1 MSKQRLLPPL
11 AALLVLAAGGPVLA
25 QNGAKGPELPVTR
38 VVLFSSGVGYVQR
51 DGQLNG
57 KAAVPLHFSADQIND
72 LLKTLIV
79 QDGTGTVSVV
89 QYDNR
94 NPIDRTLKSYALDLT
109 GDPTLANLLTQARGE
124 RVHVTVPQ
132 ENGGNPIEGV
142 IVGVEKQKQLVGK
155 DQLIEV
161 EQLNLLTDKGLISR
175 PLARVERI
183 EFVKAALK
191 EEFRKALET
200 LAAGRDRQKKTVTL
214 QFAGAGKRTVSVGYL
229 VESPV
234 WKTTYRLAMNQGKL
248 ALQGWAVVEN
258 TTDEDWTNVRV
269 GLVEGRPISFR
280 MDLYEPLF
288 APRPLVTL
296 ERFAGLVP
304 QTYSGEFV
312 DPSNISTK
320 PRSDNARVE
329 ETPPFKD
336 YKKEPDRDMGKRTF
350 SSVSGTIAGTSG
362 GPPTPPTIDLTKL
375 GGEAAATAELGDFF
389 QYEIKEPVSLAR
401 QKSAL
406 LPIFNQAVEG
416 KRVSIYNEHVQAKY
430 PMLGLL
436 LKNNSKLHL
445 MQGPVTVY
453 EDNSYAGDA
462 LLPDLRPGEER
473 LLSFAVDLGVE
484 VVPGTDPKK
493 PATENL
499 VSIKVA
505 QGILHATYK
514 QRQTRTYK
522 VVNRTDQARDVIVEH
537 PKQAGWALV
546 VDKKKAPKETRDAYR
561 LEVAVAPGKTAGV
574 EVTQEALR
582 REDVVLTNSAD
593 DTLLLFISQTNQDAI
608 RKELAKAMTLKAA
621 WAKSQ
626 RAIEQEREALATL
639 EKNQARLREN
649 LKILEK
655 TSDLYRSTMKRF
667 EAQENEFDKRQAR
680 VAELQTQ
687 ANQQRTAYEEFI
699 QNLKVE

>member
-1 MSKQRLLPPL
+1 MSKQCLFPPL
-11 AALLVLAAGGPVLA
+11 AALLVLAAAGPVLA

-57 KAAVPLHFSADQIND
+57 KASVPLHFHADQIND

-124 RVHVTVPQ
+124 RVQLMLPQ
-132 ENGGNPIEGV
+132 DSNLPLEGV

-155 DQLIEV
+155 DQVIEV

-175 PLARVERI
+175 PLARIERI

-214 QFAGAGKRTVSVGYL
+214 QFSGTGKRTVSVGYL

-234 WKTTYRLAMNQGKL
+234 WKTTYRLAVNQGKL
-248 ALQGWAVVEN
+248 VLQGWAVVEN

-269 GLVEGRPISFR
+269 GLIEGRPISFR

-288 APRPLVTL
+288 VPRPLVTL
-296 ERFAGLVP
+296 ERFAGLMP
-304 QTYSGEFV
+304 QTYSGEV
-312 DPSNISTK
+312 PREEPPVHLPVPGGISGG
-320 PRSDNARVE
+320 R
-329 ETPPFKD
+329 KD
-336 YKKEPDRDMGKRTF
+336 AKKEPARDYYEEKMAK
-350 SSVSGTIAGTSG
+350 G
-362 GPPTPPTIDLTKL
+362 GPGGGGRAKPPTIDLTKL
-375 GGEAAATAELGDFF
+375 GGEVASGAELGDFF

-416 KRVSIYNEHVQAKY
+416 KRVSIYNERVQAKY

-436 LKNNSKLHL
+436 MKNSSKLHL

-499 VSIKVA
+499 VSIKIA
-505 QGILHATYK
+505 QGIIHATYK
-514 QRQTRTYK
+514 QRQTRTYRI
-522 VVNRTDQARDVIVEH
+522 VNRTDQARDVIIEH

-561 LEVAVAPGKTAGV
+561 LEVAVEPGKTAGV

-593 DTLLLFISQTNQDAI
+593 DTLLLFISKTNQDAI
-608 RKELAKAMTLKAA
+608 RKELTKAMALKAA

-667 EAQENEFDKRQAR
+667 EAQENEFDQRQAR
-680 VAELQTQ
+680 VAELQAQ
-687 ANQQRTAYEEFI
+687 ANQQRGAYEEFI